1 MARDTDRLSS
11 LRPPRSFTDPG
22 ILVPAAAGVTS
33 LWILTR
39 LDPVFR
45 DAMTPWRN
53 SAVHAAM
60 EWISLL
66 GQGWMLAA
74 LALCAA
80 AVAARRGR
88 PDIARAGLVA
98 VPALMVSGLV
108 SRLIKILVA
117 RPRPN
122 AVAETL
128 DAWWP
133 SLAAAHN
140 SFPSGHATAVF
151 TVAAVFALVAPSGR
165 RRLYLAAAVVAFS
178 RVAVDAHYVSDV
190 VGGGLLGW
198 TIGRL
203 AIVTADR
210 QWPRREG
217 ARAA

>member
-1 MARDTDRLSS
+1 
-11 LRPPRSFTDPG
+11 
-22 ILVPAAAGVTS
+22 
-33 LWILTR
+33 
-39 LDPVFR
+39 
-45 DAMTPWRN
+45 
-53 SAVHAAM
+53 
-60 EWISLL
+60 
-66 GQGWMLAA
+66 MLAA

-80 AVAARRGR
+80 VVAARMGR

-98 VPALMVSGLV
+98 VPALVVSGLV
-108 SRLIKILVA
+108 SRIIKILVA

-122 AVAETL
+122 AAAETL

-133 SLAAAHN
+133 SLAAAYN

-151 TVAAVFALVAPSGR
+151 TVVAVFALVAPSGR
-165 RRLYLAAAVVAFS
+165 RWLYLAAAVVASS
-178 RVAVDAHYVSDV
+178 RVVVDAHYVSDV
-190 VGGGLLGW
+190 VGGGMLGW